1 MRFPNAAKGVKN
13 IFTAQILMLIG
24 AICEIIGFIILVG
37 GLMAADATKGSNAG
51 VAALLGGSMGSML
64 LLAAYSI
71 LSLIAFIMQIVGIVN
86 AKKDEESFKSALIC
100 LIIGI
105 VATIIGGLFMRLSR
119 VVFALFMS
127 VGSLMGAFVII
138 FIISGCI
145 KLADQ
150 LNRGDVSTKGS
161 NILKMIVV
169 IAGLSVILSIVSSFM
184 MANVAIMVTAM
195 ILAVVSVVLSIVQ
208 YIMFLTF
215 LSQSKKMLNE
225 EK

>member
-1 MRFPNAAKGVKN
+1 MRFPNAAKGVKK
-13 IFTAQILMLIG
+13 IFTAQILQLIG

>member
-169 IAGLSVILSIVSSFM
+169 IAGLSVILSIISSFM

>member
-13 IFTAQILMLIG
+13 IFTAQILQLIG
-24 AICEIIGFIILVG
+24 TICEIIGLVIVITG
-37 GLMAADATKGSNAG
+37 GATAVLSKGSEAGIMAALGQMAG
-51 VAALLGGSMGSML
+51 ASIFLVAC
-64 LLAAYSI
+64 SI
-71 LSLIAFIMQIVGIVN
+71 LALIAFIMQIVGIVN

-100 LIIGI
+100 LIIGVI
-105 VATIIGGLFMRLSR
+105 APFVG
-119 VVFALFMS
+119 ALFLRVS
-127 VGSLMGAFVII
+127 PVVASLFTTVGSLMGVFVTV

-150 LNRGDVSTKGS
+150 LNRGDVSAKGS
-161 NILKMIVV
+161 NILKMIIV

-184 MANVAIMVTAM
+184 LANVAIMVTALIIM
-195 ILAVVSVVLSIVQ
+195 AVAMVLSLIQ

-215 LSQSKKMLNE
+215 LSQTKKMLND

>member
-13 IFTAQILMLIG
+13 IFTAQILQLIG

>member
-24 AICEIIGFIILVG
+24 AICEVVGIFIIVG
-37 GLMAADATKGSNAG
+37 GLAAAGATNGSNAG
-51 VAALLGGSMGSML
+51 IAAFLGGSSIGAIFL
-64 LLAAYSI
+64 FAYGILA
-71 LSLIAFIMQIVGIVN
+71 LIGFIMQIVGIVN

-105 VATIIGGLFMRLSR
+105 IAPIVGGLFMNVSP
-119 VVFALFMS
+119 VVAGLFTS
-127 VGSLMGAFVII
+127 VGTLMSTFVTI

-161 NILKMIVV
+161 NILKMIIV
-169 IAGLSVILSIVSSFM
+169 IAGLSIILSIVSSFM
-184 MANVAIMVTAM
+184 LANVAIMVTAL
-195 ILAVVSVVLSIVQ
+195 ILVAIAMVLSVIQ

-215 LSQSKKMLNE
+215 LSQAKKMLNE
-225 EK
+225 G

>member
-13 IFTAQILMLIG
+13 IFTAQILQLIG

-150 LNRGDVSTKGS
+150 LNIGDVSTKGS